1 VTVFGSFGNS
11 TCKRV
16 LDLLEPG
23 DLRLGQVVI
32 ESCSSQAWSEQWK
45 CRWWKLFRYRGT
57 MDGYSKA
64 DVGLYGNS
72 KIWRQMRSGQKKSSV
87 HRV

>member
-1 VTVFGSFGNS
+1 V

-32 ESCSSQAWSEQWK
+32 EKSCSSQAWSEQWK
-45 CRWWKLFRYRGT
+45 LFWNRG
-57 MDGYSKA
+57 MDGYSEA
-64 DVGLYGNS
+64 DDTGIAGFGD
-72 KIWRQMRSGQKKSSV
+72 R
-87 HRV
+87 

>member
-1 VTVFGSFGNS
+1 V

-32 ESCSSQAWSEQWK
+32 EKSCSSQAWSEQWK
-45 CRWWKLFRYRGT
+45 WRWWKLFWNRG
-57 MDGYSKA
+57 MDGYSEA
-64 DVGLYGNS
+64 DDTGIAGFGD
-72 KIWRQMRSGQKKSSV
+72 R
-87 HRV
+87 